1 MAAMRKRFSSVCS
14 SSSTEEDNASLYD
27 SVPISAT
34 DPSSEQEHPYAALL
48 CCHRV
53 QDSLLS
59 SNSSFT
65 GYRGVLNWI
74 IILLVLSHAHLLLE
88 NFIQHGFLI
97 DVKKVLEHLIEDNC
111 NWPSV
116 NLILAANMF
125 AIVALLL
132 ERSQEKVTLLHFLC
146 FSYFD
151 HVYPGLENASTT
163 NISNFSTQNNC
174 PGKHQHF
181 YSIYSHQ
188 GMLSPT
194 TSHRLHLINLGLLL
208 LFPAAVIVHEHTI
221 STGGAFFS
229 LWFYTALGMKLY
241 SYQETNRWYRQAH
254 LTDAERDKDHP
265 VAPKAFN
272 EQLTFRDLYYFLFA
286 PTLCYQRDFPCTPKV
301 RINKLLHRLLEMVIV
316 IQIMVGI
323 VQQWIEPIFQR
334 SENSFSSMD
343 ITMRVEHLVG
353 LVAPTHFLWLLFF
366 FLCHS
371 YLNFLAELMRFGD
384 RHFYGDWWNATTLI
398 NFWENWNIPFQ
409 KWCHRHVYT
418 RLVEKNV
425 PPSRAELVVFLMS
438 AALFEYM
445 IALPLHSCRLWIFL
459 MMLVELLVAVF
470 LANYFQ
476 GNYGNGLVWLCLLL
490 GPLLAVST
498 YFHDHYISLHH
509 HHHQSL
515 CSPLTSGHGLPGAVF
530 LQLH

>member
-1 MAAMRKRFSSVCS
+1 MAVMRKRFSSVCS
-14 SSSTEEDNASLYD
+14 SSSTEDNSASLYD
-27 SVPISAT
+27 SAPTSAS
-34 DPSSEQEHPYAALL
+34 DPPAEHEHPYAPLL

-65 GYRGVLNWI
+65 RYRGILNWI
-74 IILLVLSHAHLLLE
+74 IILLVLTHAHLFLE

-97 DVKKVLEHLIEDNC
+97 DVKKVLEHLIADNC

-125 AIVALLL
+125 AITALLL
-132 ERSQEKVTLLHFLC
+132 ERFQEKGT
-146 FSYFD
+146 
-151 HVYPGLENASTT
+151 
-163 NISNFSTQNNC
+163 
-174 PGKHQHF
+174 
-181 YSIYSHQ
+181 
-188 GMLSPT
+188 LSPT
-194 TSHRLHLINLGLLL
+194 KAHRLHLTNLGLLL
-208 LFPAAVIVHEHTI
+208 LFPAAVIAHEPTI

-254 LTDAERDKDHP
+254 LTNAETDMKDS
-265 VAPKAFN
+265 KAHN
-272 EQLTFRDLYYFLFA
+272 EHLTFQDLYYFLFA

-353 LVAPTHFLWLLFF
+353 LVAPTHFLWLLLF
-366 FLCHS
+366 FLSHS
-371 YLNFLAELMRFGD
+371 YLNFCAELLRFGD

-398 NFWENWNIPFQ
+398 TFWRNWNIPFQ
-409 KWCHRHVYT
+409 KWCHRHVCAQ
-418 RLVEKNV
+418 LVEKNV
-425 PPSRAELVVFLMS
+425 PLSQAELLVFLMS
-438 AALFEYM
+438 AALCEYM
-445 IALPLHSCRLWIFL
+445 FALPLHSCRLWIFL
-459 MMLVELLVAVF
+459 MMVFELLVAVF
-470 LANYFQ
+470 LGNYFQ

-490 GPLLAVST
+490 GSPLAVIT
-498 YFHDHYISLHH
+498 YFHDHYISFQ
-509 HHHQSL
+509 QSSFSAL
-515 CSPLTSGHGLPGAVF
+515 ASDHRPRGVVF
-530 LQLH
+530 LQPH

>member
-1 MAAMRKRFSSVCS
+1 MAAMRKRSSVCS
-14 SSSTEEDNASLYD
+14 SSSAEEDSANFYD
-27 SVPISAT
+27 NVLTSAT
-34 DPSSEQEHPYAALL
+34 DLPSEQEHPCAALL

-74 IILLVLSHAHLLLE
+74 IILLVLTHAHLFLE

-116 NLILAANMF
+116 NLILAANAF
-125 AIVALLL
+125 AITALLL
-132 ERSQEKVTLLHFLC
+132 ERFQEK
-146 FSYFD
+146 
-151 HVYPGLENASTT
+151 
-163 NISNFSTQNNC
+163 
-174 PGKHQHF
+174 
-181 YSIYSHQ
+181 

-194 TSHRLHLINLGLLL
+194 NAHRLHLINLSLLL
-208 LFPAAVIVHEHTI
+208 LFPAAVIVCEHTI
-221 STGGAFFS
+221 TTGGAFFS

-241 SYQETNRWYRQAH
+241 SYQETNRWYRQSH
-254 LTDAERDKDHP
+254 LIDGERDKN
-265 VAPKAFN
+265 VSVVLKAHH

-286 PTLCYQRDFPCTPKV
+286 PTLCYQRDFPSTPKV
-301 RINKLLHRLLEMVIV
+301 RINVLLHRLLEMVIV

-371 YLNFLAELMRFGD
+371 YLNFCAELLRFGD
-384 RHFYGDWWNATTLI
+384 RLFYGDWWNAITLI
-398 NFWENWNIPFQ
+398 MFWKNWNIPFQ

-425 PPSRAELVVFLMS
+425 PPSRAELLVFLMS

-459 MMLVELLVAVF
+459 TMLAELLVAVF
-470 LANYFQ
+470 LAKYFH

-490 GPLLAVST
+490 GPLLAVIT
-498 YFHDHYISLHH
+498 YFHDHYISLNHR
-509 HHHQSL
+509 QSL
-515 CSPLTSGHGLPGAVF
+515 SSPLTSDHSLPSADF
-530 LQLH
+530 LQRR

>member
-14 SSSTEEDNASLYD
+14 SSSAEEDSAGLYD
-27 SVPISAT
+27 SVPISAA
-34 DPSSEQEHPYAALL
+34 DPPSEQDHAYAALL

-65 GYRGVLNWI
+65 GYRGILNWI
-74 IILLVLSHAHLLLE
+74 IILLVLTHAHLFLE

-125 AIVALLL
+125 AITALLL
-132 ERSQEKVTLLHFLC
+132 ERSQEK
-146 FSYFD
+146 
-151 HVYPGLENASTT
+151 
-163 NISNFSTQNNC
+163 
-174 PGKHQHF
+174 
-181 YSIYSHQ
+181 

-194 TSHRLHLINLGLLL
+194 NGHRLHLTNLGLLL

-254 LTDAERDKDHP
+254 LTDAERDKN
-265 VAPKAFN
+265 VSGAQKAHR
-272 EQLTFRDLYYFLFA
+272 EELTFQDLYYFLFA

-301 RINKLLHRLLEMVIV
+301 RINKLLHRLLEMVTV

-366 FLCHS
+366 FLSHS
-371 YLNFLAELMRFGD
+371 YLNFCAELLRFGD

-398 NFWENWNIPFQ
+398 TFWENWNIPFQ

-425 PPSRAELVVFLMS
+425 PPLQAELLVFLMS
-438 AALFEYM
+438 AALLEYL

-459 MMLVELLVAVF
+459 MMLFELLVAVF
-470 LANYFQ
+470 LTNYFQ

-490 GPLLAVST
+490 GPLLAVIT
-498 YFHDHYISLHH
+498 YFHDHYISFHRHH
-509 HHHQSL
+509 YQSSSL
-515 CSPLTSGHGLPGAVF
+515 PLASDHGLPSVVF
-530 LQLH
+530 LQTH

>member
-1 MAAMRKRFSSVCS
+1 MAVMRKRFSSVCS
-14 SSSTEEDNASLYD
+14 SWSAEEGSVSLYD
-27 SVPISAT
+27 SVPLSAA
-34 DPSSEQEHPYAALL
+34 DPSSEEEHPYASLL

-65 GYRGVLNWI
+65 RYRGILNWI
-74 IILLVLSHAHLLLE
+74 IILLVLTHAHLFLE

-125 AIVALLL
+125 AVAALLL
-132 ERSQEKVTLLHFLC
+132 ERSQEKGV
-146 FSYFD
+146 
-151 HVYPGLENASTT
+151 
-163 NISNFSTQNNC
+163 
-174 PGKHQHF
+174 
-181 YSIYSHQ
+181 
-188 GMLSPT
+188 LSPANA
-194 TSHRLHLINLGLLL
+194 HRLHLSNLGLLL
-208 LFPAAVIVHEHTI
+208 LFPAAVIVHEPTI
-221 STGGAFFS
+221 STGGAFLS

-254 LTDAERDKDHP
+254 LTDAETDKNDP
-265 VAPKAFN
+265 VAQEVN
-272 EQLTFRDLYYFLFA
+272 SEHLTFQDLYYFLLA
-286 PTLCYQRDFPCTPKV
+286 PTLCYQRGFPCTPRV
-301 RINKLLHRLLEMVIV
+301 RINKLLHRLLEMVVV

-334 SENSFSSMD
+334 SENSFSNMD

-366 FLCHS
+366 FLSHS
-371 YLNFLAELMRFGD
+371 YLNFCAELLCFGD

-398 NFWENWNIPFQ
+398 TFWKNWNIPCQ

-425 PPSRAELVVFLMS
+425 PPSRAELLVFLMS
-438 AALFEYM
+438 AALCECM

-459 MMLVELLVAVF
+459 MMVFELLVAVF
-470 LANYFQ
+470 LGDYFQ

-490 GPLLAVST
+490 GPPLAVTT
-498 YFHDHYISLHH
+498 YFHDHYIGTP
-509 HHHQSL
+509 HHQHQSSS
-515 CSPLTSGHGLPGAVF
+515 SPQTTDHRLPAAVF
-530 LQLH
+530 LQPH

>member
-1 MAAMRKRFSSVCS
+1 MRPSDSGMAAMRKRFSSVCS
-14 SSSTEEDNASLYD
+14 SPSAEEDSASLYD
-27 SVPISAT
+27 SVSISAT
-34 DPSSEQEHPYAALL
+34 DPANEQEHPYASLL

-65 GYRGVLNWI
+65 RYRGILNWI
-74 IILLVLSHAHLLLE
+74 IILLVLTHAHLFLE
-88 NFIQHGFLI
+88 NFIQYGFLI

-116 NLILAANMF
+116 NLLLAANMF
-125 AIVALLL
+125 AITALLL
-132 ERSQEKVTLLHFLC
+132 ERSQEK
-146 FSYFD
+146 
-151 HVYPGLENASTT
+151 
-163 NISNFSTQNNC
+163 
-174 PGKHQHF
+174 
-181 YSIYSHQ
+181 

-194 TSHRLHLINLGLLL
+194 NTHRLHLTNLGLLL
-208 LFPAAVIVHEHTI
+208 LFPVAVIVNEPTI

-241 SYQETNRWYRQAH
+241 SYQETNHWYRQAR
-254 LTDAERDKDHP
+254 LTDAETDN
-265 VAPKAFN
+265 N
-272 EQLTFRDLYYFLFA
+272 EHLTFKDLYYFLLA

-334 SENSFSSMD
+334 SQNSFSSFD
-343 ITMRVEHLVG
+343 ITMKVEHLVG

-366 FLCHS
+366 FLTHS
-371 YLNFLAELMRFGD
+371 YLNFCAELLCFGD

-398 NFWENWNIPFQ
+398 SFWKNWNIPCQ

-418 RLVEKNV
+418 RMVEKNV
-425 PPSRAELVVFLMS
+425 PPSHAELLVFLMS
-438 AALFEYM
+438 AALCECM
-445 IALPLHSCRLWIFL
+445 IALPLHSCRLWVFL
-459 MMLVELLVAVF
+459 AMVFELLVAVF
-470 LANYFQ
+470 LGNYFQ

-490 GPLLAVST
+490 GPPLAVTT
-498 YFHDHYISLHH
+498 YFHDHYISFPS
-509 HHHQSL
+509 QMSNY
-515 CSPLTSGHGLPGAVF
+515 GLPVF
-530 LQLH
+530 LQPH

>member
-1 MAAMRKRFSSVCS
+1 MAVPRKRFSSVCS
-14 SSSTEEDNASLYD
+14 SSSAEEDSASLHD
-27 SVPISAT
+27 SDPISAT
-34 DPSSEQEHPYAALL
+34 DPPSEQEHPYASLL

-65 GYRGVLNWI
+65 RYRGILNWI
-74 IILLVLSHAHLLLE
+74 IILLILTHAHLFLE

-97 DVKKVLEHLIEDNC
+97 DVKKVMEHLIEDNC

-116 NLILAANMF
+116 NLILASNIF
-125 AIVALLL
+125 AITALLL
-132 ERSQEKVTLLHFLC
+132 ERFQEK
-146 FSYFD
+146 D
-151 HVYPGLENASTT
+151 
-163 NISNFSTQNNC
+163 
-174 PGKHQHF
+174 
-181 YSIYSHQ
+181 
-188 GMLSPT
+188 MLSPT
-194 TSHRLHLINLGLLL
+194 NAHCLHLTNLGLLL
-208 LFPAAVIVHEHTI
+208 LFPAAVIVHEPTI

-254 LTDAERDKDHP
+254 LTNAETDKNVS
-265 VAPKAFN
+265 VAEKAYN
-272 EQLTFRDLYYFLFA
+272 EHLTFRDLYYFLLA

-301 RINKLLHRLLEMVIV
+301 RINKLLHRLLEMVTV

-334 SENSFSSMD
+334 SENSFSIMD

-366 FLCHS
+366 FLSHS
-371 YLNFLAELMRFGD
+371 YLNFCAELLRFGD

-398 NFWENWNIPFQ
+398 AFWNNWNIPFQ

-425 PPSRAELVVFLMS
+425 PPSRAELMVFLMS
-438 AALFEYM
+438 AALCEYM
-445 IALPLHSCRLWIFL
+445 IALPLHSCRLWILL
-459 MMLVELLVAVF
+459 MMVFELLVAVF
-470 LANYFQ
+470 LGNYFK

-490 GPLLAVST
+490 GPLLAVIT
-498 YFHDHYISLHH
+498 YFHDHYISFHH
-509 HHHQSL
+509 HHHQPSS
-515 CSPLTSGHGLPGAVF
+515 SPLTPQHGLPSTVF
-530 LQLH
+530 LLPH